1 MHSTRHATSPSPL
14 AAPSSA
20 APSGTPDSTRSA
32 PAHSTSD
39 HSSSA
44 SSTASPLTPT
54 DRAVRELYDRY
65 PYPDGPPML
74 RAGYD
79 VRQVL
84 STGRLTRAD
93 TGALGRPLRVLDAGC
108 GRGVGLLG
116 EATVQPDVEYLGI
129 DLNRRALDE
138 VRERVRASGLANV
151 RVAEVDLVTLAGLDV
166 PNGGFDVIR
175 SSGVIH
181 HLDDPTAALARLG
194 DVLAPHGVLDVM
206 VYGRLGRAA
215 IHRVAAAVTAAVPA
229 DLEFDARIALARRLC
244 ASRADALD
252 PACPFGSAARCG
264 DVEFADRYLH
274 PRERAYSV
282 TELIEAATEAG
293 LAPLELPDR
302 RAWDPARWITDPT
315 TLAALDR
322 RPPLEQ
328 LRAIEQLAAPDR
340 LEARFCRPENGPRE
354 PLSETQLDAT
364 FFLAHPDA
372 AFEVTTRVAPTGLRT
387 EAVAVRERHH
397 PAEPLTDGP
406 TALAAALAARRAQPW
421 RGAELV
427 AELASRGLPE
437 SAARAALLALVQRE
451 LVHAPHPCELT

>member
-1 MHSTRHATSPSPL
+1 MHSTHPATSPSPL
-14 AAPSSA
+14 AACRSDAHSPAHGAGVRNSSTNSA
-20 APSGTPDSTRSA
+20 A
-32 PAHSTSD
+32 
-39 HSSSA
+39 
-44 SSTASPLTPT
+44 ASPTAT

-138 VRERVRASGLANV
+138 VRERVRAFGLTNV
-151 RVAEVDLVTLAGLDV
+151 RVAEVDLATLAGLDV
-166 PNGGFDVIR
+166 PDGGFDVIR
-175 SSGVIH
+175 SSGVVH

-206 VYGRLGRAA
+206 VYARLGRAP

-229 DLEFDARIALARRLC
+229 DLGFDARIALGRRLC

-252 PACPFGSAARCG
+252 PACPFASAARCG

-302 RAWDPARWITDPT
+302 RAWDPARWITDPAA
-315 TLAALDR
+315 LAALEQ

-354 PLSETQLDAT
+354 PLAATQLDAT
-364 FFLAHPDA
+364 VLLAHPDA
-372 AFEVTTRVAPTGLRT
+372 AFEVTTRVAPAGLRT
-387 EAVAVRERHH
+387 EAVAVRERQH
-397 PAEPLTDGP
+397 PAEPLSDAP
-406 TALAAALAARRAQPW
+406 TALAAALASRRARPW
-421 RGAELV
+421 RGAELI
-427 AELASRGLPE
+427 AELVGRGLPE
-437 SAARAALLALVQRE
+437 SAARAALLALVERD
-451 LVHAPHPCELT
+451 LVYAPHPCEVA